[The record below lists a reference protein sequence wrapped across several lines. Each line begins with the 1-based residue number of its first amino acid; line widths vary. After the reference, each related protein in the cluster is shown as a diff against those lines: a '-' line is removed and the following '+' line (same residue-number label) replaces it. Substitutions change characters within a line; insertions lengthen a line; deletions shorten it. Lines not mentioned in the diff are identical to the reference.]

1 MRNAEFLC
9 INQTHVF
16 APWHILFNPTAIE
29 TFVKRKVSA
38 EICLIQR
45 YISLEVLIKATDVL
59 VNVQGEGSLP
69 RQGRWLSNQSPIE
82 ANNLN
87 IKPLKYYQY
96 TELHI
101 RCLFIINYQT
111 LLLTTKPN
119 TTINYEIELFNGQF
133 TTKPNYLMNSL
144 LT

>member
-87 IKPLKYYQY
+87 IKSP
-96 TELHI
+96 
-101 RCLFIINYQT
+101 
-111 LLLTTKPN
+111 
-119 TTINYEIELFNGQF
+119 IEAC
-133 TTKPNYLMNSL
+133 NSNQL
-144 LT
+144 PILANNLNKVPIEANNLNKVPIEGNN